1 MAIYAG
7 TLCFKTQLQLHCR
20 VFLMPWVRRN
30 SAISCLKNR
39 DYSSS
44 VPARYIPK
52 KSSEVNKSET
62 SLPAKGSDKKEF
74 RELSDGFALKSE
86 VKYRRSVQNYKN
98 FDEKLPYSNSLSNDV
113 EQASPELE
121 DQINHLSGAEGDDEL
136 MEEPEEVS
144 EELNVLQNSKTMHE
158 VEKAAIELLA
168 GRAFTAVELRK
179 KLCRKGFSLDTIEAV
194 IKDFMRRG
202 LINDSLYAEAFS
214 RSRWSSSSWGPRRI
228 KQALFTK
235 GVSEVDAEKAIKL
248 VFEDRESDED
258 GESDEDQELIHGMSK
273 LSMDHLFVQASKQW
287 LRGREV
293 PKETRKSRIV
303 RWLQYRG
310 FNWGVISF
318 ILKKLESEHPP

>member
-1 MAIYAG
+1 
-7 TLCFKTQLQLHCR
+7 
-20 VFLMPWVRRN
+20 MPWVRKK
-30 SAISCLKNR
+30 SASACLKNR

-52 KSSEVNKSET
+52 KSSKVNKLENSQQT
-62 SLPAKGSDKKEF
+62 KGSEGKEF

-86 VKYRRSVQNYKN
+86 VKHCRSGVQNHRD
-98 FDEKLPYSNSLSNDV
+98 FDEKLQHQNQIPNSNSLFNDV
-113 EQASPELE
+113 EQESPELE
-121 DQINHLSGAEGDDEL
+121 DQINHLSGPVADDEL

-144 EELNVLQNSKTMHE
+144 EELDVLQGSKTTHD

-214 RSRWSSSSWGPRRI
+214 RSRWSSSSWGPKRI

-248 VFEDRESDED
+248 VFEDRETDED
-258 GESDEDQELIHGMSK
+258 GESDEDQESIHGMSK

-318 ILKKLESEHPP
+318 VLKKLESQHPP